1 MVSNNFI
8 VTCISTQR
16 AENVPHIKKHFP
28 FDEVVFFVSK
38 GEAKSYKM
46 YGADQVVE
54 CERNICDARNKA
66 FLYAKEQG
74 LYCVQTSDDLKSI
87 SVVQN
92 NKKHKTNTLEAIQ
105 DIINK
110 MQETSAKLC
119 GVSITDNIL
128 NYKKDWSLDKLVVND
143 LIVIAPD
150 NEILYDTDAYLK
162 EDYDMYIMQMQ
173 KYGIVLRAD
182 KYLCNFPH
190 RQNKAGAN
198 TYRTYDTE
206 KKQNEYVIN
215 KHKGLI
221 IPHNRRDNQVSINY
235 KLLYENIF
243 NTPHK

>member
-1 MVSNNFI
+1 MHKNNFV

-16 AENVPHIKKHFP
+16 AENVPHISKHFHMN
-28 FDEVVFFVSK
+28 DVVFFVSK

-46 YGADQVVE
+46 YGAKEVIE

-66 FLYAKEQG
+66 FLYAKEKG

-87 SVVQN
+87 SKVVD
-92 NKKHKTNTLEAIQ
+92 NKKVKCTTYEAIE
-105 DIINK
+105 DMILK

-128 NYKKDWSLDKLVVND
+128 NYKKDWNTDKLIVND
-143 LIVIAPD
+143 LIIISPD
-150 NEILYDTDAYLK
+150 NEILYDDGAFLK
-162 EDYDMYIMQMQ
+162 EDYDMYILQMQ

-215 KHKGLI
+215 KHRGLI
-221 IPHNRRDNQVSINY
+221 VPHNRRDNQVSINY
-235 KLLYENIF
+235 KLLYENISY
-243 NTPHK
+243 TPNK